1 MKTVGG
7 IPGTAGPWGKPP
19 YAAAGEFDNFCKF
32 LSACKGVLCTNALV
46 GNQTGFAPKTG
57 LIKIGYIPREV
68 FGAGWSAPWA
78 HLPWERRGRG
88 VERGKANGN
97 S

>member
-57 LIKIGYIPREV
+57 LIKLGSVTSRV
-68 FGAGWSAPWA
+68 KFSAPWA

-88 VERGKANGN
+88 VEWGKADGN
-97 S
+97 F